1 MLSPGDFAPH
11 PEPHQ
16 YCKSHDQRHQAH
28 RSSRINVGVSH
39 IYGVMSGLVVNE
51 QAKDR
56 DEAGGEERHHRKNA
70 GYQQAMEETHV
81 SKRDAEDFGGVRNRS
96 GDRIVIGHK
105 SCRRAAV
112 LAARFSL
119 EYFFMVEAAQVPL
132 LSAAQVTQEAHVQQ
146 SANGICYAAYGDTQ
160 IAPEDLERIVQAVP
174 STVANALTRRAY
186 YFVPLT
192 LGEEDTTTIA
202 SGYTVDLADRAICHR
217 NAKLGSSECIFIST
231 RIMQDRFALAFE
243 YFINVGHHFVEAVG
257 VPASFS
263 DLVWS
268 QAKADVRGE
277 TSQDAYENRRRA
289 LDREL
294 NREQVDEKAKSS
306 YFEAA
311 FSDAVAIYMLALT
324 LDFDYTE
331 LKEREYPLLAASA
344 LAERLRN
351 VATLFPPNSGY
362 EFEIR
367 YRRRG

>member
-1 MLSPGDFAPH
+1 M
-11 PEPHQ
+11 
-16 YCKSHDQRHQAH
+16 
-28 RSSRINVGVSH
+28 
-39 IYGVMSGLVVNE
+39 
-51 QAKDR
+51 
-56 DEAGGEERHHRKNA
+56 
-70 GYQQAMEETHV
+70 
-81 SKRDAEDFGGVRNRS
+81 
-96 GDRIVIGHK
+96 
-105 SCRRAAV
+105 
-112 LAARFSL
+112 LAARLSL
-119 EYFFMVEAAQVPL
+119 EYFFMVETAQVPL

-146 SANGICYAAYGDTQ
+146 AENGICFAAFGDTQ
-160 IAPEDLERIVQAVP
+160 IASEDLERIVQAVP
-174 STVANALTRRAY
+174 STVANALMRRAY

-192 LGEEDTTTIA
+192 LGEEDQTTIA

-217 NAKLGSSECIFIST
+217 NAKLGGSDCIFIST

-268 QAKADVRGE
+268 QAKAEARGE
-277 TSQDAYENRRRA
+277 TSQDAWENRRRA
-289 LDREL
+289 LDRDQ
-294 NREQVDEKAKSS
+294 NREMIDEKAKSA

-331 LKEREYPLLAASA
+331 LKEREYPLLTAAA
-344 LAERLRN
+344 LAERLRH
-351 VATLFPPNSGY
+351 VAKLFPPNPGY

>member
-1 MLSPGDFAPH
+1 M
-11 PEPHQ
+11 
-16 YCKSHDQRHQAH
+16 
-28 RSSRINVGVSH
+28 
-39 IYGVMSGLVVNE
+39 
-51 QAKDR
+51 
-56 DEAGGEERHHRKNA
+56 
-70 GYQQAMEETHV
+70 
-81 SKRDAEDFGGVRNRS
+81 
-96 GDRIVIGHK
+96 
-105 SCRRAAV
+105 
-112 LAARFSL
+112 LAARLSL
-119 EYFFMVEAAQVPL
+119 EYFFMVETAQIPL

-146 SANGICYAAYGDTQ
+146 ADNGMCFAAFGDTQ
-160 IAPEDLERIVQAVP
+160 IASEELERIVQAVP
-174 STVANALTRRAY
+174 STVANALVRRAY

-192 LGEEDTTTIA
+192 LGEQDQTTIA

-217 NAKLGSSECIFIST
+217 NAKLGGSDCIFIST

-268 QAKADVRGE
+268 QAKAEARGE
-277 TSQDAYENRRRA
+277 TSQDAWENRRRA
-289 LDREL
+289 LDRNQ
-294 NREQVDEKAKSS
+294 NREAIDEKAKSA

-331 LKEREYPLLAASA
+331 LKEREYPLLTAAA
-344 LAERLRN
+344 LAERLRH
-351 VATLFPPNSGY
+351 VAKLFPANPGY

>member
-1 MLSPGDFAPH
+1 
-11 PEPHQ
+11 
-16 YCKSHDQRHQAH
+16 
-28 RSSRINVGVSH
+28 
-39 IYGVMSGLVVNE
+39 
-51 QAKDR
+51 
-56 DEAGGEERHHRKNA
+56 
-70 GYQQAMEETHV
+70 
-81 SKRDAEDFGGVRNRS
+81 
-96 GDRIVIGHK
+96 
-105 SCRRAAV
+105 
-112 LAARFSL
+112 
-119 EYFFMVEAAQVPL
+119 MVEVAQIPL

-146 SANGICYAAYGDTQ
+146 AANGVCFAAYGDTQ
-160 IAPEDLERIVQAVP
+160 ISPEDLGRIVQAVP
-174 STVANALTRRAY
+174 SAVANALTRRAY

-217 NAKLGSSECIFIST
+217 NAKLGGSECIFIST

-268 QAKADVRGE
+268 QAKADARGE
-277 TSQDAYENRRRA
+277 TSQDAWEHRRRA
-289 LDREL
+289 LDRDQK
-294 NREQVDEKAKSS
+294 RETRETIDEKAKSD

-331 LKEREYPLLAASA
+331 LKEREYPLLAAPA
-344 LAERLRN
+344 LAERLRH
-351 VATLFPPNSGY
+351 VAALFPPNSGY

-367 YRRRG
+367 YRRRADSR